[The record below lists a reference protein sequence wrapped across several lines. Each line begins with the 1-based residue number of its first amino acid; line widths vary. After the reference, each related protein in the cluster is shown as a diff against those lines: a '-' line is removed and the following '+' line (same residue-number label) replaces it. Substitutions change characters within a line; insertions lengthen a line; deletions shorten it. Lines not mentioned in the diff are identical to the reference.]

1 MYLFLQIIK
10 NLLLIFFFTTI
21 SFSIHAN
28 QGGLGIEVSKYK
40 EYLEVTYV
48 FKNSPSYKAGLKQNE
63 FITHINNNSISTL
76 SIDEAVNLL
85 KGEVGSIVEITVLN
99 NDLTSRKLNITRGEI
114 VLPDIVKALNLV
126 N

>member
-1 MYLFLQIIK
+1 MIKLSREIILYFFIKIIK
-10 NLLLIFFFTTI
+10 KILIVLF
-21 SFSIHAN
+21 FSILCVSTYAN

-63 FITHINNNSISTL
+63 FITHINNKSISTL

-99 NDLTSRKLNITRGEI
+99 NDLRSRKCPKI
-114 VLPDIVKALNLV
+114 K
-126 N
+126 